1 MGDFPDDP
9 DIYQIYIYILL
20 YYIYIFIVIIIVIIH
35 SDIILPGHAGIAARP
50 GVIRT
55 GACTHPAP
63 AQTTL
68 GLEDLHVDLP

>member
-1 MGDFPDDP
+1 M
-9 DIYQIYIYILL
+9 
-20 YYIYIFIVIIIVIIH
+20 VM
-35 SDIILPGHAGIAARP
+35 ARVGRQRP
-50 GVIRT
+50 EGQKTGGVIRT